1 MRRVNAGRQFGAAP
15 SARRSGRSC
24 PRRHLVRSTSHRHG
38 LVRPGVLPVRP
49 HKATV
54 VRPFMQMKRDQLP
67 QPHRISIYHPRRGR
81 ALLRHPVVHPSGMCC
96 DTTRAATGHCCVI
109 SGFTPSSEIP
119 PAPRPGIAAA
129 TRRTAPGAP
138 CQVVPT
144 ALRLVVL
151 IWGAVVMQPRR
162 VLSEGRAGTA
172 CINRIAAGNSCARS
186 TGMQSAK
193 TPPQHARL
201 RGRFE
206 SWLAGSCR
214 RRHCCAHMRR
224 TSSYMRCTA
233 SNAWAMLSPVSAH
246 APSSV
251 AANPSGSA
259 TPLATSRLRQP
270 FSFRQYMR

>member
-1 MRRVNAGRQFGAAP
+1 MLRRLRF
-15 SARRSGRSC
+15 
-24 PRRHLVRSTSHRHG
+24 H
-38 LVRPGVLPVRP
+38 PG
-49 HKATV
+49 
-54 VRPFMQMKRDQLP
+54 Q
-67 QPHRISIYHPRRGR
+67 
-81 ALLRHPVVHPSGMCC
+81 C

-109 SGFTPSSEIP
+109 PGFTPASEIP
-119 PAPRPGIAAA
+119 PAPRPSIAASSRGTPQYVEIPPTPRPGIAAA

-151 IWGAVVMQPRR
+151 IWGAVDMQPGR
-162 VLSEGRAGTA
+162 VLPEGRAGTA
-172 CINRIAAGNSCARS
+172 CINRIAAGNACARS
-186 TGMQSAK
+186 TGTAK
-193 TPPQHARL
+193 RENAPRNMTCC
-201 RGRFE
+201 GGVVE

-214 RRHCCAHMRR
+214 WRHCCAHMRR

>member
-119 PAPRPGIAAA
+119 PAPRPGIAASSRGSPRPVRYHSHVTGHCCVIPGFTPSSEIPPAPRPGIAASSRGSPQYVEIPPAPRPGIAAA

-172 CINRIAAGNSCARS
+172 CINRIAAGNACARS
-186 TGMQSAK
+186 TGTAK
-193 TPPQHARL
+193 R
-201 RGRFE
+201 E
-206 SWLAGSCR
+206 
-214 RRHCCAHMRR
+214 
-224 TSSYMRCTA
+224 
-233 SNAWAMLSPVSAH
+233 NAP
-246 APSSV
+246 
-251 AANPSGSA
+251 A
-259 TPLATSRLRQP
+259 T
-270 FSFRQYMR
+270 